1 MVKNLFC
8 CRLKRPLPFP
18 HSNFKLE
25 QKGLALVFL
34 FCLLS
39 CLLSFPSPSYP
50 KVYKWIDEKGNIHFA
65 DNLSEV
71 PPGGTIIEIKE
82 FVLHQPSSPKPKLDS
97 KKEKEGPKPEKIKDK
112 SQKEDWQKKLADI
125 QKEIKEKKATEQAL
139 ETELKRPKYKQL
151 VRKEK
156 LLQKKLEETKKE
168 IARLE
173 KERTELEQKLE
184 AAQ

>member
-1 MVKNLFC
+1 MLKNLFC
-8 CRLKRPLPFP
+8 WRLKRRLPFH

-25 QKGLALVFL
+25 QKVLALIFL
-34 FCLLS
+34 LGILS
-39 CLLSFPSPSYP
+39 SLLSFPSPSYP
-50 KVYKWIDEKGNIHFA
+50 KVYKWIDEKENIHFT

-71 PPGGTIIEIKE
+71 PPGATIIEIKE
-82 FVLHQPSSPKPKLDS
+82 FVIPQPSSPKPKLDS

-139 ETELKRPKYKQL
+139 ETELQRPKYKQL
-151 VRKEK
+151 VRKER
-156 LLQKKLEETKKE
+156 LLQKELEETKKE